1 MAAKDLNPS
10 LDAATKTA
18 KKGEPTA
25 SPAPVNGTTMN
36 EERSFAD
43 ATEQAQAA
51 IAAIVARAQAAIQET
66 LERLRGSGRDYV
78 DTAGEHLDTAQK
90 YVVERVKERPVT
102 ATLAGVGVGVL
113 IGLLLAGRGKK

>member
-10 LDAATKTA
+10 PEAAAKTA

-25 SPAPVNGTTMN
+25 SPAPVNGTTLN
-36 EERSFAD
+36 EERGFAE

-51 IAAIVARAQAAIQET
+51 IAAIVARAQVAIQET
-66 LERLRGSGRDYV
+66 LERLRGSSRGYV
-78 DTAGEHLDTAQK
+78 DTAGERLDTAQK
-90 YVVERVKERPVT
+90 YVTERVKERPVT